1 MKLVKPKML
10 SPGDKVA
17 TVSLSWGGAG
27 DPELLWRYE
36 LGKRRLEEVYGLEV
50 VEMPNTLKGTKYLY
64 DHPEARAEDLMSAF
78 ADKSVR
84 GIFSCIGGDDS
95 IRLLPYIYF
104 DVIKDN
110 PKILLGYSD
119 TTVAHFMCLKAG
131 LSSIYGPSVLAE
143 FAENIEIFE
152 YTHNS
157 FMRTLFDSRPIGQ
170 VFASPAWTGQ
180 HLKWTTENSKTAK
193 AMQKSEEYDFLQ
205 GDGVVKG
212 PLIGGCMEVLE
223 MMKGTSLWPAR
234 EDFEGAILFFETSED
249 MPVPD
254 LIRYWLRNYAAQGIL
269 QRAAGII
276 FGKPYQNRFYKEYR
290 DEIARVAGE
299 AGILCTPIVLNMS
312 FGHNEPMAC
321 LPYGAM
327 AKIDCGA
334 RTFSIVESGVI

>member
-36 LGKRRLEEVYGLEV
+36 LGKRRLEEIYGLKV
-50 VEMPNTLKGTKYLY
+50 VEMPNTLKGAKYIY

-95 IRLLPYIYF
+95 IRLLPYVDF

-119 TTVAHFMCLKAG
+119 TTVAHFMCFKAG
-131 LSSIYGPSVLAE
+131 LSSFYGPSVLAE

-157 FMRTLFDSRPIGQ
+157 FLHTLFDSRPIGRIES
-170 VFASPAWTGQ
+170 SPTWTGQ
-180 HLKWTTENSKTAK
+180 RLKWLPENRMIAKT
-193 AMQKSEEYDFLQ
+193 MQQGEGYDFLQ

-223 MMKGTSLWPAR
+223 MMKGTSLWPAQD
-234 EDFEGAILFFETSED
+234 DFDGAMLFFETSED
-249 MPVPD
+249 MPEPAFV
-254 LIRYWLRNYAAQGIL
+254 RYWLRNYAAQGIL

-276 FGKPYQNRFYKEYR
+276 FGKPYQNRFYNEYK
-290 DEIARVAGE
+290 DEIAKVAIE
-299 AGILCTPIVLNMS
+299 SGILKTPIVLNMS

-327 AKIDCGA
+327 AEIDCGA
-334 RTFSIVESGVI
+334 RTFSIIESGVI